1 MHLLWTNFDLSVK
14 SQDSIFGGSPTR
26 ELDASIEGPPLA
38 PPSVKKGAAPKSEPH
53 PLSKSETAADSGA
66 EKSTTDDDTTSRK
79 PGVFH
84 ASDNKEQQ
92 KQPTEYKI
100 EETQGNF
107 SYYLWIHLLMA
118 VKHVSIV
125 SIDIMNG

>member
-1 MHLLWTNFDLSVK
+1 MCLVWANFYLSVK
-14 SQDSIFGGSPTR
+14 LQDSIFGGSPTR
-26 ELDASIEGPPLA
+26 ELEASIEGPP

-66 EKSTTDDDTTSRK
+66 VKSTTDDDTTTRK

-84 ASDNKEQQ
+84 AVDNTEQQQ

-100 EETQGNF
+100 EETQGKLVTITDV
-107 SYYLWIHLLMA
+107 YTC
-118 VKHVSIV
+118 
-125 SIDIMNG
+125 